1 MLHGAKIEK
10 ISKLA
15 NEKMSNV
22 DATEELNGGLCL
34 REGGHGGR
42 NGQCYKRFFHE

>member
-15 NEKMSNV
+15 NEKMTIFTN
-22 DATEELNGGLCL
+22 EKMG
-34 REGGHGGR
+34 
-42 NGQCYKRFFHE
+42 K